1 MSNERIFF
9 EEHISSLRNLTSLY
23 QYINNNATLM
33 EPKTL
38 LRAEYV
44 LIISAFDNYI
54 HQIVRKKIREAFFQG
69 LPMPS
74 NLNLPVSIFQLIH
87 STDNQLEQQE
97 ILDAG
102 LREVL
107 EKDSYQSPKSVEYAL
122 SLISINRLW
131 STIAPCMDDTAEH
144 IKNQLALIV
153 KRRNQIAHEADLD
166 YSTGFSRDINEQ
178 TILDCREFLLK
189 FVSCI
194 DSRIP

>member
-69 LPMPS
+69 LPMP
-74 NLNLPVSIFQLIH
+74 LTLHQ
-87 STDNQLEQQE
+87 
-97 ILDAG
+97 
-102 LREVL
+102 
-107 EKDSYQSPKSVEYAL
+107 
-122 SLISINRLW
+122 
-131 STIAPCMDDTAEH
+131 
-144 IKNQLALIV
+144 
-153 KRRNQIAHEADLD
+153 
-166 YSTGFSRDINEQ
+166 
-178 TILDCREFLLK
+178 
-189 FVSCI
+189 
-194 DSRIP
+194 